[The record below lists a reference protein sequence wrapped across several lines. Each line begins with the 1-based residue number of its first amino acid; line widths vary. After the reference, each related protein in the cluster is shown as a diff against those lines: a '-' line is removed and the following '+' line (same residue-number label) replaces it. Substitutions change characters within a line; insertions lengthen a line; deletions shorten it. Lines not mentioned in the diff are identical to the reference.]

1 MANSKKEFSGFSIK
15 DLSLSQESGLFLP
28 LSKCPQQTDGNSTS
42 KQNESISDCN
52 PTADSEQNESITI
65 SEDSQN
71 EISRAS
77 GNSTYEFTDPFDC
90 IFYHVMPKEDAGSTD
105 IFFYVRPVFNSIIS
119 ALEKEYVFPDNSH
132 KKVSLKTHVDG
143 KRCNLEVD
151 RDGMIIRLSGP
162 GRECWREKNFKKLS
176 VNMFDH
182 FIDETKSA
190 LNKSGHQSSK
200 NNSRIYVSQEDLC
213 AQPGL
218 FVQADTESPLMN
230 NISGLMDMIHNL
242 QGQVATLIAQVNKLV
257 LQAADS
263 TYETVD
269 ETLNQSRIADITS
282 NSNNVAGSL
291 PEPERAILTPA
302 ASKTM
307 LTSTPRAKPNGQT
320 HPVPR
325 PRRQAVPVV
334 PPVPKPRQQRQAE
347 EPKQLLLIGD
357 SIITGVNPKGLKQ
370 NVHRSGISGATVDSI
385 LKEIKLFDLDN
396 FSHVIIYVGGND
408 ASHGTDSEYFEEK
421 YDQLLRYIRQKNRLC
436 NVLLVNICPRGDV
449 DTAEINSV
457 IHRLSQVYSMQLVNA
472 DHAFHNKHGEII
484 DRYYSR
490 DSIHLS
496 HSGIK
501 RLLGTLNNYADIVN
515 NFDQC
520 VYNRQEKRRS
530 FHHQQHTAHRNQAN
544 RRTFSQPEQNCRC
557 SKCGETNHNTRQCRH
572 QEQLQCHGCGLY
584 GHKTKRC
591 ENI

>member
-1 MANSKKEFSGFSIK
+1 
-15 DLSLSQESGLFLP
+15 
-28 LSKCPQQTDGNSTS
+28 
-42 KQNESISDCN
+42 
-52 PTADSEQNESITI
+52 
-65 SEDSQN
+65 
-71 EISRAS
+71 
-77 GNSTYEFTDPFDC
+77 
-90 IFYHVMPKEDAGSTD
+90 MPKEDAGATD

-119 ALEKEYVFPDNSH
+119 ALEKEFVFPDNSQ

-151 RDGMIIRLSGP
+151 RDGMILRLSGP
-162 GRECWREKNFKKLS
+162 GRECWREKNFRKLS

-182 FIDETKSA
+182 FVDETKSA
-190 LNKSGHQSSK
+190 LNKSGHQSFK
-200 NNSRIYVSQEDLC
+200 NNRRIYVSQENLC

-218 FVQADTESPLMN
+218 FVQVDTESPLMN

-242 QGQVATLIAQVNKLV
+242 QRQVATLIAQVNKLV

-269 ETLNQSRIADITS
+269 ETLNHSRINDITS
-282 NSNNVAGSL
+282 SSNNVAGSAILQETVQEGL
-291 PEPERAILTPA
+291 PEPDRAILTSPT
-302 ASKTM
+302 SRTM
-307 LTSTPRAKPNGQT
+307 QTSTPKAKPKGQT
-320 HPVPR
+320 RPIPR
-325 PRRQAVPVV
+325 PRQLAVPVT
-334 PPVPKPRQQRQAE
+334 PPVPKPRQPRQAE

-357 SIITGVNPKGLKQ
+357 SIITGINPKGLKE
-370 NVHRSGISGATVDSI
+370 NVHRSGISGATADSV
-385 LKEIKLFDLDN
+385 LKEIKLFDLDK

-408 ASHGTDSEYFEEK
+408 ASLGTDSEYFEEK

-457 IHRLSQVYSMQLVNA
+457 IHRLSQVYNMQLVNA
-472 DHAFHNKHGEII
+472 DHAFHDKHGEII

-501 RLLGTLNNYADIVN
+501 RLLGTLNNYAEIVN

-530 FHHQQHTAHRNQAN
+530 SHRQQHNAHRNQAN

-557 SKCGETNHNTRQCRH
+557 NKCGETNHYTRQCRH